1 MDIKDFLLQNENSLP
16 TIDGSGSPSTSSG
29 AGTAISMKPGELP
42 AVTASSM
49 TYWKFGVSS
58 IVGLLGMYY
67 LASGKKNNDVQKM
80 LIGAALTLGSM
91 FMY

>member
-1 MDIKDFLLQNENSLP
+1 MDAVKGLFDESALP
-16 TIDGSGSPSTSSG
+16 TMERNLST
-29 AGTAISMKPGELP
+29 GTAQTAAPLP
-42 AVTASSM
+42 SITVTHSGVF
-49 TYWKFGVSS
+49 KFGVSS
-58 IVGLLGMYY
+58 IAGLLGMYY